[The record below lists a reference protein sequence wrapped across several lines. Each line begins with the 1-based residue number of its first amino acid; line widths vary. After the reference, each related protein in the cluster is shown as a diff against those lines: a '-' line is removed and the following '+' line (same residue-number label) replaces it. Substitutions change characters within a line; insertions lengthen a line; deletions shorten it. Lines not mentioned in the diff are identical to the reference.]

1 DAGRGAAVQRATHR
15 ADRAGER
22 GGDVG
27 AGGGDHASGEG
38 RGVHAVLG
46 RGRPVRV
53 DRLDVLRVGLT
64 PPADQELLRE
74 GVALVDLTLRDDR
87 LVDVARGLAGVREH
101 HDGSA
106 GEVLAD
112 LLRRAVVGLLEAEGR
127 GQHRDRGLQV
137 DAYVAGVHR
146 QAVRLGR
153 RQAGGVRPVDE
164 QAPDVLER
172 NPSGQLLDVHTAV
185 AERRA
190 FLVGLSDRRLES
202 NDSFEAVMNLHHD
215 APPWVCKS
223 RRVDSALLVGSR
235 LTLANMSITEAI
247 AAARRDYTQAG
258 LSEEDLTASP
268 FELFQ
273 RWYDEAA
280 TLIEP
285 NAMVLATTSADGQP
299 SARMVLLKGLSA
311 DGFVFFT
318 NQGSRKGQ
326 DLATNP
332 RAALLF
338 PWHPLERQVRIEG
351 PVEALSETEVA
362 AYFATR
368 PRGAQLGAWAS
379 HQSRPVSGRA
389 ELETAFTEAEDM
401 FLDAE
406 VTVPPEWGGYRVRP
420 EMVEFWQGRTSR
432 MHDRLVYERDGDAW
446 RTQRLAP

>member
-1 DAGRGAAVQRATHR
+1 
-15 ADRAGER
+15 
-22 GGDVG
+22 
-27 AGGGDHASGEG
+27 
-38 RGVHAVLG
+38 
-46 RGRPVRV
+46 
-53 DRLDVLRVGLT
+53 
-64 PPADQELLRE
+64 
-74 GVALVDLTLRDDR
+74 
-87 LVDVARGLAGVREH
+87 
-101 HDGSA
+101 
-106 GEVLAD
+106 
-112 LLRRAVVGLLEAEGR
+112 
-127 GQHRDRGLQV
+127 
-137 DAYVAGVHR
+137 
-146 QAVRLGR
+146 
-153 RQAGGVRPVDE
+153 
-164 QAPDVLER
+164 
-172 NPSGQLLDVHTAV
+172 
-185 AERRA
+185 
-190 FLVGLSDRRLES
+190 
-202 NDSFEAVMNLHHD
+202 
-215 APPWVCKS
+215 
-223 RRVDSALLVGSR
+223 
-235 LTLANMSITEAI
+235 MSITEAI